1 MRNKKLQLAGVLLCT
16 GLLATAC
23 GGDTA
28 EDTGGQAAGGGNAA
42 EGALE
47 GMSTELVVPVPP
59 GGGFDTAARLIAPY
73 LESCSGAEV
82 VVVNEPGAG
91 TLLATNNTYRGEGD
105 GSRIQIMHGVGIT
118 AAELAGAEGVQ
129 YESDKFSWIG
139 RIDAEPHLVMTG
151 PDGEY
156 KTFEDMMGASD
167 TLRFVSAGGGSSEY
181 VNALV
186 LGEIFDMPVEVIAG
200 FEGGPEAWTS
210 VLRGEADGHIRT
222 LTSSYEEVE
231 ASGAVPLML
240 IGDLEERDPLV
251 PDAPLIQEFDQ
262 ADEHAELLE
271 SHLTLL
277 GAGRALAGPPDMEPE
292 ALDAW
297 RAAFDCAVE
306 DPAFLQDLEEA
317 GRPLHPLNGE
327 ETAELYGSLTDAPEE
342 YRDILRRSYEQA

>member
-1 MRNKKLQLAGVLLCT
+1 MRNKKLRLAGGLLCA
-16 GLLATAC
+16 GLFATAC
-23 GGDTA
+23 GSDAA
-28 EDTGGQAAGGGNAA
+28 EETGGAGAA
-42 EGALE
+42 EGYLE
-47 GMSTELVVPVPP
+47 GKSTELVVPVAP

-91 TLLATNNTYRGEGD
+91 TLLATNNTYRGETD

-139 RIDAEPHLVMTG
+139 RIDAEPHLVLTG
-151 PDGEY
+151 PDGEFR
-156 KTFEDMMGASD
+156 TFEDMMAAED
-167 TLRFVSAGGGSSEY
+167 TIRFVSAGGGSSEY

-186 LGEIFDMPVEVIAG
+186 LGEIFDMNVEVISG

-231 ASGAVPLML
+231 ASGAIPLLL
-240 IGDLEERDPLV
+240 IGDVQERDQLIPDVPLV
-251 PDAPLIQEFDQ
+251 REFP
-262 ADEHAELLE
+262 EAEDNAALLD

-292 ALDAW
+292 ALEAW
-297 RAAFDCAVE
+297 RAAFDCAIE
-306 DPAFLQDLEEA
+306 DPEFLQDVEDA
-317 GRPLHPLNGE
+317 GRPLHLLNGG
-327 ETAELYGSLTDAPEE
+327 ETAELYRSLTDAPEA
-342 YRDILRRSYEQA
+342 YREILRRSYGQA